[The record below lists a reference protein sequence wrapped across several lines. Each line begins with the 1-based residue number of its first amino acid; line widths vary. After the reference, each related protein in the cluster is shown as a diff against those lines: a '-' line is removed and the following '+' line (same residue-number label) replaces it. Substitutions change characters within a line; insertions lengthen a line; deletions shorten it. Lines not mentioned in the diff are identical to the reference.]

1 MLGKIDTRHLVRPS
15 LNRRV
20 FLKVIGLSGAGFMI
34 GCSESSDTA
43 PIADAGPAATPEPV
57 TNTVMGPFV
66 KIGSDNT
73 VTVLVKH
80 LDKGQGVTTGL
91 PTIVAEELDAD
102 WSQMRA
108 EFSPADDVAPDRE
121 PGARVR
127 EMLHEQGHDGRY
139 EEDVD
144 ERVAELADQLEVR
157 QWLGRRPV
165 EQPDAHAGGEQHR
178 QPAQGREFGAI
189 VIRTETDF
197 SIR

>member
-15 LNRRV
+15 LSRRG

-43 PIADAGPAATPEPV
+43 PVADVAPEPV
-57 TNTVMGPFV
+57 INTVMGPFV
-66 KIGSDNT
+66 RIGSDNT

-108 EFSPADDVAPDRE
+108 KFAPADA
-121 PGARVR
+121 
-127 EMLHEQGHDGRY
+127 
-139 EEDVD
+139 
-144 ERVAELADQLEVR
+144 
-157 QWLGRRPV
+157 
-165 EQPDAHAGGEQHR
+165 
-178 QPAQGREFGAI
+178 
-189 VIRTETDF
+189 TK
-197 SIR
+197 